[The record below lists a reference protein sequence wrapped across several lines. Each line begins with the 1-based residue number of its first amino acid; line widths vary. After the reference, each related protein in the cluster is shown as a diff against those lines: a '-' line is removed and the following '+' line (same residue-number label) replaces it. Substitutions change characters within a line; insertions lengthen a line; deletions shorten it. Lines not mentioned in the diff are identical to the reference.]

1 MWFVK
6 GDSPQC
12 GEMWRSDRGDGR
24 SLGGVERSETE
35 GLTPTHTAASH
46 KKDHPQRVAFLLAID
61 IYFVSKRNSVVVV
74 KGTPAL
80 TNSTGKLGQ

>member
-1 MWFVK
+1 MRNPIFL
-6 GDSPQC
+6 PCQ
-12 GEMWRSDRGDGR
+12 
-24 SLGGVERSETE
+24 GGVAQRKAE
-35 GLTPTHTAASH
+35 GLPSTIRLQVI
-46 KKDHPQRVAFLLAID
+46 KKDHPKRVAFLLAID

>member
-1 MWFVK
+1 MRNPIFLLCKRNGGINPRPIQLQAKK
-6 GDSPQC
+6 G
-12 GEMWRSDRGDGR
+12 
-24 SLGGVERSETE
+24 
-35 GLTPTHTAASH
+35 
-46 KKDHPQRVAFLLAID
+46 HPQRVAFLLTIA

>member
-1 MWFVK
+1 
-6 GDSPQC
+6 
-12 GEMWRSDRGDGR
+12 MWRSDRGDGHR
-24 SLGGVERSETE
+24 FGGVERSETE
-35 GLTPTHTAASH
+35 GLTPYHTATSH
-46 KKDHPQRVAFLLAID
+46 KKDHPQWVAFLLTID

>member
-1 MWFVK
+1 MRNPIFL
-6 GDSPQC
+6 PCQ
-12 GEMWRSDRGDGR
+12 
-24 SLGGVERSETE
+24 GGVAKRKTE
-35 GLTPTHTAASH
+35 GLPPYHPVTSH

>member
-1 MWFVK
+1 MRNPIFL
-6 GDSPQC
+6 PCQ
-12 GEMWRSDRGDGR
+12 
-24 SLGGVERSETE
+24 GGVAQRKAE
-35 GLTPTHTAASH
+35 GLPSPIRLQAIKKTTHSGW
-46 KKDHPQRVAFLLAID
+46 PFLLAID

>member
-1 MWFVK
+1 MRT
-6 GDSPQC
+6 PIRLPCQ
-12 GEMWRSDRGDGR
+12 
-24 SLGGVERSETE
+24 GGVVQRKAE
-35 GLTPTHTAASH
+35 GLPLTIRLQVI
-46 KKDHPQRVAFLLAID
+46 KKDHPQRVAFLLTID

>member
-1 MWFVK
+1 MRNPIFL
-6 GDSPQC
+6 PCQ
-12 GEMWRSDRGDGR
+12 
-24 SLGGVERSETE
+24 GGVAQRKAE
-35 GLTPTHTAASH
+35 GLPSPIRLQA
-46 KKDHPQRVAFLLAID
+46 KKSHPQRVAFLLTID

>member
-1 MWFVK
+1 MRT
-6 GDSPQC
+6 PIRLPCQ
-12 GEMWRSDRGDGR
+12 
-24 SLGGVERSETE
+24 GGVAQRKAE
-35 GLTPTHTAASH
+35 GLTPYHTVTIH
-46 KKDHPQRVAFLLAID
+46 KKDHPQRVAFLLTI

>member
-1 MWFVK
+1 MRT
-6 GDSPQC
+6 PIRLPCQ
-12 GEMWRSDRGDGR
+12 
-24 SLGGVERSETE
+24 GGVAQRKAE
-35 GLTPTHTAASH
+35 GLTPYHTVTIH

>member
-1 MWFVK
+1 M
-6 GDSPQC
+6 PTPHR
-12 GEMWRSDRGDGR
+12 GEMWRSDRGDEHR
-24 SLGGVERSETE
+24 LGGVERSETE

>member
-1 MWFVK
+1 MRT
-6 GDSPQC
+6 PIRLPCQ
-12 GEMWRSDRGDGR
+12 
-24 SLGGVERSETE
+24 GGVAQRKAE
-35 GLTPTHTAASH
+35 GLPSTIQLQA
-46 KKDHPQRVAFLLAID
+46 KKDHPQRVAFLLTID

>member
-1 MWFVK
+1 MRT
-6 GDSPQC
+6 PIRLPCQ
-12 GEMWRSDRGDGR
+12 
-24 SLGGVERSETE
+24 GGVAQRKAE
-35 GLTPTHTAASH
+35 GLTPAHTATSH
-46 KKDHPQRVAFLLAID
+46 KKGHPQWVAFLLTID

>member
-1 MWFVK
+1 MRNPIFL
-6 GDSPQC
+6 PCQ
-12 GEMWRSDRGDGR
+12 
-24 SLGGVERSETE
+24 GGVAQRKTE
-35 GLTPTHTAASH
+35 GLTPYHTVPSH

>member
-1 MWFVK
+1 MRT
-6 GDSPQC
+6 PIRLPCQ
-12 GEMWRSDRGDGR
+12 
-24 SLGGVERSETE
+24 GGVAQRKAE
-35 GLTPTHTAASH
+35 GLPLTIRLQVI
-46 KKDHPQRVAFLLAID
+46 KKDHPQRVAFLLTID